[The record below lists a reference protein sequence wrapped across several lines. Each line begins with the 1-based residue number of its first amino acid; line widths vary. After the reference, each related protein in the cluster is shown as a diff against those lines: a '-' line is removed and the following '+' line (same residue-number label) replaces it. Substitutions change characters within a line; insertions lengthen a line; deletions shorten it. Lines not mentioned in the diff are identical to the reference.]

1 MSLVTPRLAIELTPT
16 HLRAIVASG
25 WRDVAVRTLDV
36 AWTPD
41 APDAGIAALREQVGS
56 VDSIAVAVG
65 LGLLHVKRV
74 ELPPAPDE
82 ARERMLALE
91 SERFFAT
98 SEPVV
103 VSLAPGGAVAF
114 AADARAL
121 ESWCAALERW
131 APVVRVD
138 AAPVALAR
146 SLGSTASGDYR
157 VDAGEGEHGFVSI
170 RGGALA
176 AARRIPVAVGES
188 PGATP
193 PSRDGITPT
202 HLAAWGVL
210 RGEED
215 DAHGTLASPSRRA
228 RFAARRRRRLAVAVV
243 AAVAGLALAALSADR
258 WRARTLEALQDD
270 VASRRQAAAPGEAA
284 LAARS
289 QLDAEVALIARTA
302 PQRNSALAALA
313 AISNALPNDAVI
325 LSAHAVGG
333 EWQVDGTANSAAA
346 LVPTLDRDGRFE
358 NVRSLSA
365 SSRFRDGT
373 RTRETF
379 SIALRVRPRP

>member
-1 MSLVTPRLAIELTPT
+1 MSLVTPRLAVELTPT
-16 HLRAIVASG
+16 HLRALVVSG
-25 WRDVAVRTLDV
+25 WRDLAAQALEVG
-36 AWTPD
+36 WSPD
-41 APDAGIAALREQVGS
+41 APEAGIAALREQVGA

-114 AADARAL
+114 AADASAL
-121 ESWCAALERW
+121 EAWCAALERW

-146 SLGSTASGDYR
+146 ALGGGASCDFR
-157 VDAGEGEHGFVSI
+157 VDASEGEHGFVSI
-170 RGGALA
+170 RGGVLV

-193 PSRDGITPT
+193 PARDGVAPK

-215 DAHGTLASPSRRA
+215 DARGTLASPPRRA
-228 RFAARRRRRLAVAVV
+228 SFAARRRRRLAVAIV
-243 AAVAGLALAALSADR
+243 AAVAGLALAVLSADR
-258 WRARTLEALQDD
+258 WRARTLAALQDD
-270 VASRRQAAAPGEAA
+270 VAARREAAAPGEAA
-284 LAARS
+284 LVARS

-302 PQRNSALAALA
+302 PQRNSALGALA
-313 AISNALPNDAVI
+313 AISNALPRDAVI

-333 EWQVDGTANSAAA
+333 EWQVDGTAASAAA